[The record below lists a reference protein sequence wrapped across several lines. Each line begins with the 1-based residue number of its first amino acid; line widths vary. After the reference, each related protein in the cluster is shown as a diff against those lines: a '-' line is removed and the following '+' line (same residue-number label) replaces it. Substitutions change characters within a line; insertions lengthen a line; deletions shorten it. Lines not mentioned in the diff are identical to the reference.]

1 MSSKNNE
8 ENGYGHDLEMATILH
23 KLHVS
28 YPKRSR
34 CLAKSAC
41 LRFADL
47 IVTMGTG
54 LVNHCVQSGNAYQK
68 ALDIAQEIVKQVNMP
83 RPHLHGNRMF

>member
-1 MSSKNNE
+1 
-8 ENGYGHDLEMATILH
+8 MATISPELR
-23 KLHVS
+23 VS
-28 YPKRSR
+28 YPMRSR

-41 LRFADL
+41 LRSADL

-68 ALDIAQEIVKQVNMP
+68 ALDIAQEIVKQVKVP
-83 RPHLHGNRMF
+83 RPHLHGNRMS

>member
-1 MSSKNNE
+1 M
-8 ENGYGHDLEMATILH
+8 L
-23 KLHVS
+23 
-28 YPKRSR
+28 RS
-34 CLAKSAC
+34 
-41 LRFADL
+41 ADL

-83 RPHLHGNRMF
+83 HPHLHGNRMFRNLLQKSQSHCTEGFLA